1 VENSEVLGQW
11 SESARYWE
19 KHRAAIDRMFA
30 PVAAALVQDAGI
42 GPGQT
47 VLDVATGPGEPALS
61 IAAIVGAGG
70 EVSGVDVVPAMIDAA
85 RREAARRALG
95 NTAFRVAPA
104 DELPFDADSFDAVVS
119 RFGVMFFP
127 SPLRGIR
134 EMLRVLKPGGRLAMA
149 VWNHARDNPFHCVLA
164 DIVARYVESAP
175 PDPDAPDAFR
185 FAPPGKLLGV
195 AREAGVADARE
206 RLLKFSIAAPL
217 SLEGFWEVRSEISD
231 KLRTK
236 LAQLTKAQVAEIKR
250 SFLEAA
256 RAYEDAGGVSL
267 PAEVL
272 VVSGRKV
279 GRR

>member
-1 VENSEVLGQW
+1 
-11 SESARYWE
+11 
-19 KHRAAIDRMFA
+19 
-30 PVAAALVQDAGI
+30 
-42 GPGQT
+42 
-47 VLDVATGPGEPALS
+47 
-61 IAAIVGAGG
+61 
-70 EVSGVDVVPAMIDAA
+70 
-85 RREAARRALG
+85 
-95 NTAFRVAPA
+95 
-104 DELPFDADSFDAVVS
+104 
-119 RFGVMFFP
+119 
-127 SPLRGIR
+127 
-134 EMLRVLKPGGRLAMA
+134 
-149 VWNHARDNPFHCVLA
+149 
-164 DIVARYVESAP
+164 
-175 PDPDAPDAFR
+175 
-185 FAPPGKLLGV
+185 LLGV

-256 RAYEDAGGVSL
+256 RGYEDAGGVSL